1 MAHELLSTRR
11 GVLQRAVWF
20 VAVTALLAV
29 SWLSPPRLRAADT
42 LPHEIADE
50 AFWELIETASE
61 ASGAF
66 QSENFL
72 SNETGYQAVIPLL
85 KRSTRPDGVYL
96 GVGPE
101 QNFTYIAALRP
112 KIAFIVDIR
121 RQNML
126 EHMIYKALFEISA
139 DRAEFVSRLF
149 SLTRPAGLSEQS
161 TVDELFRAYSVMRV
175 DNDAFRTNLRSI
187 KDLLLKTHQFGLTS
201 QDEIDIEHVF
211 TVFRD
216 FGPLINYN
224 SGTGQF
230 GGRRGGGMPDYI
242 ELMTAMDRQGEQRSY
257 LASEENYRVIR
268 DLERRN
274 LIVPL
279 AGDFGGKKALRAVGQ
294 YLKDHNAI
302 VTAFYLS
309 NVERYLFQSNGNQN
323 GGWTNFYDNV
333 ATLPLDASSTF
344 IRSGGGGFQRGGSGM
359 RAPNVLA
366 GMLETLDAVR
376 DGRIRAYNDVF
387 SIVKQ

>member
-1 MAHELLSTRR
+1 MANEFLMNRR
-11 GVLQRAVWF
+11 RMLQHAGWF
-20 VAVTALLAV
+20 VAVAALLAV

-42 LPHEIADE
+42 LPDEIADE
-50 AFWELIETASE
+50 AFWQLIETSSE

-85 KRSTRPDGVYL
+85 KRSTGPDGVYL

-112 KIAFIVDIR
+112 KIAFIIDIR

-126 EHMIYKALFEISA
+126 EHLIYKALFEMSA
-139 DRAEFVSRLF
+139 DRADFVSRLF
-149 SLTRPAGLSEQS
+149 SLTRPAGLSAQS

-175 DNDAFRTNLRSI
+175 DNDAFRTNLQGI
-187 KDLLLKTHQFGLTS
+187 KDLLLKTHKFGLTS
-201 QDEIDIEHVF
+201 QDELGIEHVF

-224 SGTGQF
+224 SGAGQF

-257 LASEENYRVIR
+257 LANEENYRVIR

-294 YLKDHNAI
+294 YLKDHDAV

-309 NVERYLFQSNGNQN
+309 NVERYLFQRNGNLN

-344 IRSGGGGFQRGGSGM
+344 IRSGGGGFQGGGSGM
-359 RAPNVLA
+359 RAANVLA
-366 GMLETLDAVR
+366 GMLDTLAAVR
-376 DGRIRAYNDVF
+376 DGRIRTYNDVF
-387 SIVKQ
+387 SIIKQ

>member
-1 MAHELLSTRR
+1 MAHDFRLTRR
-11 GVLQRAVWF
+11 RVLRRAGWF
-20 VAVTALLAV
+20 VAAFALVSV
-29 SWLSPPRLRAADT
+29 SWLAAPRLRAADT
-42 LPHEIADE
+42 LPNELSDD
-50 AFWELIETASE
+50 AFWQLIESASE

-85 KRSTRPDGVYL
+85 KRSTRPDGVYM

-101 QNFTYIAALRP
+101 QNFTYIAAIRP

-126 EHMIYKALFEISA
+126 EHMIYKALFELSA

-149 SLTRPAGLSEQS
+149 SLTRPAGLGEQS
-161 TVDELFRAYSVMRV
+161 TVDELFRAYGAMQV
-175 DNDAFRTNLRSI
+175 DNDAFARNLHAI
-187 KDLLLKTHQFGLTS
+187 KDLLLKTHKFGLTS
-201 QDEIDIEHVF
+201 EDEIDIEHVF

-224 SGTGQF
+224 SGSGA
-230 GGRRGGGMPDYI
+230 GRRGGGMPDYI

-279 AGDFGGKKALRAVGQ
+279 TGDFGGKTALRAVGQ
-294 YLKDHNAI
+294 YLKSHDAT

-309 NVERYLFQSNGNQN
+309 NVERYLFQNNGNRN

-333 ATLPLDASSTF
+333 SMLPLDSSSTF
-344 IRSGGGGFQRGGSGM
+344 IRSGGGGALGGGGGM
-359 RAPNVLA
+359 RSPNVMA
-366 GMLETLDAVR
+366 GMLDTIAAVK
-376 DGRIRAYNDVF
+376 DGRIRTYNDIF
-387 SIVKQ
+387 SIERQ

>member
-1 MAHELLSTRR
+1 MI
-11 GVLQRAVWF
+11 
-20 VAVTALLAV
+20 
-29 SWLSPPRLRAADT
+29 PPSSDHHAWWR
-42 LPHEIADE
+42 
-50 AFWELIETASE
+50 
-61 ASGAF
+61 
-66 QSENFL
+66 
-72 SNETGYQAVIPLL
+72 
-85 KRSTRPDGVYL
+85 L

-112 KIAFIVDIR
+112 KVAFIVDIR

-161 TVDELFRAYSVMRV
+161 TVDELFRAYSAMPV
-175 DNDAFRTNLRSI
+175 DTDAFRKNLQDI
-187 KDLLLKTHQFGLTS
+187 KDRLLNTHKFGLTG
-201 QDEIDIEHVF
+201 QDAIDIEHVF

-224 SGTGQF
+224 SGAGQF
-230 GGRRGGGMPDYI
+230 GGRRGGGMPDYV

-274 LIVPL
+274 LIVAL
-279 AGDFGGKKALRAVGQ
+279 TGDFGGKKALRAVGQ

-323 GGWTNFYDNV
+323 GGWT
-333 ATLPLDASSTF
+333 TTTTTSRSPPHASAF
-344 IRSGGGGFQRGGSGM
+344 IAPEGGS
-359 RAPNVLA
+359 RAAFRHARNVLA
-366 GMLETLDAVR
+366 SVQETLAAVK
-376 DGRIRAYNDVF
+376 DGRIRTYNDVF